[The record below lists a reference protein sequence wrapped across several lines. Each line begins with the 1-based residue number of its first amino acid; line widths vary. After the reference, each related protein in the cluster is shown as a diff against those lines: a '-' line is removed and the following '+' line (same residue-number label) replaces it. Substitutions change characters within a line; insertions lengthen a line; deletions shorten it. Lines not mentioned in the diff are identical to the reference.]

1 MTRRCVAAQLLLRW
15 GLGDMQTAGPAKGQW
30 KWDHLSAAMKMSEEA
45 LGRYGRVV
53 LAHLNERP
61 DEGGPTFQVLAS
73 ATASGP

>member
-1 MTRRCVAAQLLLRW
+1 
-15 GLGDMQTAGPAKGQW
+15 MQTAGPAKGQW

-61 DEGGPTFQVLAS
+61 DEGGPTFQVFGVAPPLK
-73 ATASGP
+73 P